1 MGNHRNFRRRQSVRE
16 NPPNST
22 ADFELQDIP
31 PGAAPP
37 EEARGDK
44 LSASVRPEKVA
55 RARRL
60 AQDENYPSTE
70 IIDSVADLL
79 AKHLQPG
86 PE

>member
-1 MGNHRNFRRRQSVRE
+1 MGNRRNFRRRQSVRE
-16 NPPNST
+16 NSPNS
-22 ADFELQDIP
+22 AVEFELQDHP
-31 PGAAPP
+31 HRAEPL
-37 EEARGDK
+37 EETRDGR

-60 AQDENYPSTE
+60 AQDENYPSKE
-70 IIDSVADLL
+70 IIDPVAGLL